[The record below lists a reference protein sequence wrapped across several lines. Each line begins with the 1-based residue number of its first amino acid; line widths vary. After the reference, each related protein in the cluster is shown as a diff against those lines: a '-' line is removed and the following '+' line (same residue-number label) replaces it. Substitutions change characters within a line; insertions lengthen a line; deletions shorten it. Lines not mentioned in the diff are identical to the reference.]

1 MFIIRVLKSGNFIL
15 YLFHT
20 LKKGSNFNYTEEN
33 CSARLCYK
41 IFYYTIET
49 SNNRCLGSHTEPS

>member
-20 LKKGSNFNYTEEN
+20 LKKDPTSIIQK
-33 CSARLCYK
+33 K
-41 IFYYTIET
+41 IVLPDFATKFFTIQ
-49 SNNRCLGSHTEPS
+49 